1 MSQGQKR
8 RTMEGGRTMANADFE
23 VRQLL
28 RAYRKGLISDELFE
42 AQIGEVQNVHHRYAS
57 NGKVYATEREMILAV
72 LDEFRC
78 AERFASEYLARW
90 IEVSDQACVKGGL
103 RTVQQREAFHAQ
115 LLEARL
121 CELEGT
127 PQCTVPALQRKEQL
141 AFYSSTDKG
150 DLEKLQ
156 SLSDLVKDADAILK
170 PITEAVDCIQDDEHT
185 RELLTTIIDDE
196 RSTIRWL
203 LAACETL
210 SGDQRPR
217 G

>member
-1 MSQGQKR
+1 
-8 RTMEGGRTMANADFE
+8 MANADFE

-28 RAYRKGLISDELFE
+28 RAYRKGLISDDRFE
-42 AQIGEVQNVHHRYAS
+42 AQMGEVQNGDHRYTS

-90 IEVSDQACVKGGL
+90 IDVSDQACVKGGL

-121 CELEGT
+121 CELDGT
-127 PQCTVPALQRKEQL
+127 PHCTVPARQRKAQL
-141 AFYSSTDKG
+141 AFYSSTDKE

-156 SLSDLVKDADAILK
+156 CLSALIKDADAVLR
-170 PITEAVDCIQDDEHT
+170 PYTEAIDCIQDDQHT
-185 RELLTTIIDDE
+185 KELLTTIMDDE

-203 LAACETL
+203 LAACESL
-210 SGDQRPR
+210 SKDQLLRA
-217 G
+217 